1 MFCYYDGLCSFVYW
15 FVYASTCLRSYDWKP
30 SVDAPTFAGSDSI
43 PHSFPGGRN
52 GMSNLYRYPF
62 SGTYTKTPVYS
73 GSNLPQF
80 MESMDHIIWGFRM
93 DTNNLFS

>member
-1 MFCYYDGLCSFVYW
+1 
-15 FVYASTCLRSYDWKP
+15 
-30 SVDAPTFAGSDSI
+30 
-43 PHSFPGGRN
+43 
-52 GMSNLYRYPF
+52 MSNLYRYPF